1 MKTLRKPLFPVL
13 CVLLVLLISAPLWV
27 LPVVGAFLPRNSHEN
42 DYTAAIV
49 DKYDR
54 LNAAEGKKIV
64 FVGGSSLPFGL
75 RCDLVESEMPGYS
88 AVDFGLYATL
98 GTVVMMDLSLSGI
111 GEGDLVILAPETD
124 PQLYSDYFTPRLLR
138 ASVGDRTDL
147 LKSLSPARRRETAL
161 VYYPSLFDRVRRR
174 NDPLVPET
182 ELYARSSFDEYGDI
196 AVTRERNQMVRGYDA
211 SNPVSLSA
219 LNNQEFFDEV
229 NAYAKKV
236 RERGATLLFWFPPI
250 NQAAV
255 NFTDKEAERF
265 LARLETKLDVPL
277 LGSVAETVYDS
288 AYFFDTNYHLNDAG
302 AMMHTA
308 KTLLKLKAYLGMEE
322 TVGFE
327 IPDPPAEEE
336 KDDLIRSDGT
346 FLYECTAWSAALVGV
361 EESVK
366 GTLTTVTVPA
376 TVTVPDESSE
386 EPKDKV
392 LPVKQIADGCFAD
405 CKNLTSV
412 TLHDKIMGL
421 GYGVF
426 AGCEKLTEI
435 RILGSS
441 PFTIPESGAFDGAS
455 PALRIRIPR
464 GTTSAFDNAYSGW
477 GKYSS
482 LFEEFDP

>member
-182 ELYARSSFDEYGDI
+182 ELYARSSFNKYGDM
-196 AVTRERNQMVRGYDA
+196 AVTRTRNRMPDGYDA
-211 SNPVSLSA
+211 SQTVSLNA
-219 LNNQEFFDEV
+219 LLDRGFLDEV

-250 NQAAV
+250 NEAAV
-255 NFTDKEAERF
+255 RFSDKEASRF
-265 LARLETKLDVPL
+265 NEQLAKRLDCPILGDVQD
-277 LGSVAETVYDS
+277 TVYEPG
-288 AYFFDTNYHLNDAG
+288 YFFDTNYHLNDDG
-302 AMMHTA
+302 ALMHTA
-308 KTLLKLKAYLGMEE
+308 TTLQKIKAYLGMDP
-322 TVGFE
+322 TVGFFVPDAPDYGYSGE
-327 IPDPPAEEE
+327 ITT
-336 KDDLIRSDGT
+336 DGT
-346 FLYECTAWSAALVGV
+346 FLFQGPANGAYALYGVDDELRVALTDVTIPETYNGLPVRDILSECFKGCRNMTSLTIPEQV
-361 EESVK
+361 EMLGSDVFIGCGK
-366 GTLTTVTVPA
+366 LTKIKVRGNSPFG
-376 TVTVPDESSE
+376 VPDE
-386 EPKDKV
+386 
-392 LPVKQIADGCFAD
+392 
-405 CKNLTSV
+405 
-412 TLHDKIMGL
+412 
-421 GYGVF
+421 
-426 AGCEKLTEI
+426 
-435 RILGSS
+435 
-441 PFTIPESGAFDGAS
+441 GAFDGAS
-455 PALRIRIPR
+455 PSLKIYVPR
-464 GTTSAFDNAYSGW
+464 EAGTAFSGGYAW
-477 GKYSS
+477 TNYQS
-482 LFEEFDP
+482 LLAPYDP